1 MTVAEEWPEPN
12 DTIST
17 VLDVL
22 ENVTQAGPTQWQAS
36 CPAHEDNAPS
46 LAVAPG
52 DTQPL
57 TVYCHA
63 GCEHSEIIAAL
74 VELGVDKSV
83 AQGKGAVLR
92 LGKRSS
98 AKPKRRVLDL
108 PDRPAL
114 PAVMVDQQDKF
125 LNWHDEFVAR
135 ASIDTTP
142 QSKAW
147 SFLTDERGLT
157 LETIEHH
164 KLGFL
169 SSDGGGRITF
179 PVRVQG
185 KLYNV
190 RRYKPHAKTK
200 KIISWD
206 GQGSPPLLYPW
217 SVLRETESRL
227 PVLFCEGE
235 LDALLANQDSN
246 GLFVAVTGTGGAKSP
261 PHDLSILKNRQVFIA
276 YDCDKAGRA
285 GAEKLETRLIE
296 AGAAA
301 YVVDLTRLGLSP
313 DSKEDV
319 SDFFL
324 KHGGTAEALTAEF
337 DRLRS
342 NQRER
347 FKTVSA
353 ADLARPVP
361 AMRWLVQGVWPEGS
375 YGTLAGEKK
384 TLKTYLGLSL
394 ALSVASGQPFLGR
407 FAVPEPRPVLMY
419 LGEGGE
425 LPTRRRLHALAS
437 AMGLDLGA
445 LPLRMVFDSG
455 DITGDDF
462 LHAFRTAVAEQEP
475 GLVIVDPLYAFHPAN
490 VEAQNLYDRGAMLA
504 QVQQMAPEGCALII
518 ADHFRKTGG
527 RDLDLDS
534 IAQSGMAQWA
544 DSWILQN
551 HAAPPRVD
559 EGEFSIGVQFGSRQ
573 WGGRQFTVDWSLGTF
588 DEETGEHVGS
598 LGYAVRNA
606 DWNVKTG
613 STGNSGAIESQV
625 LALLTEQ
632 PLTLTKSAA
641 ETVLKERTQRG
652 SNAVREAWQALVDSG
667 QIASEKRAIQQAD
680 RFVTRDVWQCT
691 GLFPP
696 KLHLVTE
703 AEK

>member
-1 MTVAEEWPEPN
+1 MSAAEDWPEPN
-12 DTIST
+12 DTIAT
-17 VLDVL
+17 VLEVL
-22 ENVTQAGPTQWQAS
+22 DNVTQAGPTQWQAS

-57 TVYCHA
+57 TMYCHA
-63 GCEHSEIIAAL
+63 GCEHSDIVAAL
-74 VELGVDKSV
+74 VKRGVDKSV
-83 AQGKGAVLR
+83 AQGQGAVLR
-92 LGKRSS
+92 LGKRS
-98 AKPKRRVLDL
+98 AVKRKRRLQGVSSPSTL
-108 PDRPAL
+108 PR
-114 PAVMVDQQDKF
+114 VMVDQQEAF
-125 LNWHDEFVAR
+125 LDWHDRFEGQ
-135 ASIDTTP
+135 ASNDGTREA
-142 QSKAW
+142 KAW

-157 LETIEHH
+157 PETIEMH

-169 SSDGGGRITF
+169 PSDGGGRITF

-190 RRYKPHAKTK
+190 RRYKPHAKTAK
-200 KIISWD
+200 MISWD

-217 SVLRETESRL
+217 AVLRDTESRL

-235 LDALLANQDSN
+235 LDALLANQESD
-246 GLFVAVTGTGGAKSP
+246 GLFVAVTGTGGAQSP
-261 PHDLSILKNRQVFIA
+261 PRDLTLLKNRQVFIA
-276 YDCDKAGRA
+276 YDCDKAGRD
-285 GAEKLETRLIE
+285 GAEKLRARLIE

-301 YVVDLTRLGLSP
+301 YVVDLTRLGLAP

-319 SDFFL
+319 SDYFL
-324 KHGGTAEALTAEF
+324 KHGGTAETLVAEF

-394 ALSVASGQPFLGR
+394 ALSVASGEPFLGR

-425 LPTRRRLHALAS
+425 LPTRRRLQALAP
-437 AMGLDLGA
+437 AMGVDLGA

-455 DITGDDF
+455 DITGEDF
-462 LHAFRTAVAEQEP
+462 LHAFRTAIAEQEP
-475 GLVIVDPLYAFHPAN
+475 GLVIVDPLYAFHPAG

-504 QVQQMAPEGCALII
+504 EIQQMVPKGCALII

-598 LGYAVRNA
+598 LSYTVRNS

-613 STGNSGAIESQV
+613 SSNNVIAIESQI

-632 PLTLTKSAA
+632 PLALTKSAA

-652 SNAVREAWQALVDSG
+652 SNAVREAWQALIDAG
-667 QIASEKRAIQQAD
+667 QITSEKRLVQHGK
-680 RFVTRDVWQCT
+680 RSVTRDVWQCT
-691 GLFPP
+691 GTFPP

>member
-1 MTVAEEWPEPN
+1 MTSAEDWPEP
-12 DTIST
+12 DETIST

-52 DTQPL
+52 DTKSF
-57 TVYCHA
+57 TVFCHA
-63 GCEHSEIIAAL
+63 GCEHPEIVAAL

-83 AQGKGAVLR
+83 ASGSAEVLNTGRRLR
-92 LGKRSS
+92 LSKR
-98 AKPKRRVLDL
+98 PKRLRSV
-108 PDRPAL
+108 PDKPAL
-114 PAVMVDQQDKF
+114 PSLMVDQQDKF

-135 ASIDTTP
+135 SSMDGTP

-157 LETIEHH
+157 LETIELH

-169 SSDGGGRITF
+169 FSDKERITF

-190 RRYKPHAKTK
+190 RRYKPHAKTAK
-200 KIISWD
+200 MISWG

-217 SVLRETESRL
+217 SVLRDTESRL

-235 LDALLANQDSN
+235 LDALLANQKSD
-246 GLFVAVTGTGGAKSP
+246 GLFVAVTGTGGASTP
-261 PHDLSILKNRQVFIA
+261 PRDLSILKNRQVFVA
-276 YDCDKAGRA
+276 YDCDKAGRE
-285 GAEKLETRLIE
+285 GAEKLKARLIE

-319 SDFFL
+319 SDYFL
-324 KHGGTAEALTAEF
+324 KRGGTAEALAAEF

-342 NQRER
+342 GQRER
-347 FKTVSA
+347 FKTFSA
-353 ADLARPVP
+353 ADLAGPLP

-394 ALSVASGQPFLGR
+394 ALAVASGKPFLGR
-407 FAVPEPRPVLMY
+407 FPVPEPRPVLMY
-419 LGEGGE
+419 LGEGGHT
-425 LPTRRRLHALAS
+425 PSARRLQRLAAS
-437 AMGLDLGA
+437 MALDLES
-445 LPLRMVFDSG
+445 LPLRMSFDAG
-455 DITGDDF
+455 DITGKEF

-475 GLVIVDPLYAFHPAN
+475 GLVIVDPLYAFHPSG

-504 QVQQMAPEGCALII
+504 EIQQMVPEGCALII

-527 RDLDLDS
+527 KELDLDS
-534 IAQSGMAQWA
+534 IAQAGVGQWA
-544 DSWILQN
+544 DSWVLQK
-551 HAAPPRVD
+551 HDTPPRVD

-573 WGGRQFTVDWSLGTF
+573 WGGREFTVDWSLGTF
-588 DEETGEHVGS
+588 DEETGEHVGD
-598 LGYAVRNA
+598 LKYAVHDAEWGASAMRKGRDNA
-606 DWNVKTG
+606 ATA
-613 STGNSGAIESQV
+613 TLILV
-625 LALLTEQ
+625 LEAA
-632 PLTLTKSAA
+632 PFTLT
-641 ETVLKERTQRG
+641 RTK
-652 SNAVREAWQALVDSG
+652 VREEFYARHKKSQKSFDAAWDELNSAGRLASDMRRVAEG
-667 QIASEKRAIQQAD
+667 QRTVNRE
-680 RFVTRDVWQCT
+680 V
-691 GLFPP
+691 G
-696 KLHLVTE
+696 E
-703 AEK
+703 